1 MRLWTSAT
9 SLLLAIQL
17 PWCVLGGRRLVAL
30 GRHELVGRRAPAYA
44 AAGVESNIDRRQSTW
59 NQQTSAA
66 CSSAMSSLNGV
77 ASNPA
82 GIASCYN
89 LPFFDNATGI
99 FEADLRLFT
108 IASPTDAFAGIPPQD
123 VTVGLQYFGASVQT
137 IDPSQ
142 LTPRGAEFH
151 DLAKRQATLPTMIQ
165 MYAFKGQINSD
176 IVTSNMTE

>member
-1 MRLWTSAT
+1 
-9 SLLLAIQL
+9 
-17 PWCVLGGRRLVAL
+17 VAL
-30 GRHELVGRRAPAYA
+30 GRRELVGRRAPAYA
-44 AAGVESNIDRRQSTW
+44 VAAVESDIDRRQSTGTTSDPTTW

-82 GIASCYN
+82 GISSCYN
-89 LPFFDNATGI
+89 IPYLDNATGI

-108 IASPTDAFAGIPPQD
+108 ISPPTGAFAGIPPQN
-123 VTVGLQYFGASVQT
+123 VTVGLQYFGVSVQT

-142 LTPRGAEFH
+142 LTTRGVEFH
-151 DLAKRQATLPTMIQ
+151 DLAERQATLPTMIQ
-165 MYAFKGQINSD
+165 MYAFKGQINAD